1 MNIEF
6 ETNRFE
12 ILGNFGERIL
22 NLFRDREKIKFSE
35 IVGSIEIKKSK
46 KGDFNKQTL
55 FSLSKNI
62 RELINRRILT
72 NDNKGIMRMSDTF
85 NLTDKGRQLILTK
98 EDKKQIEI
106 AHCERRL
113 RYLEE
118 DINQEKE
125 TLKRLMEGPKND

>member
-6 ETNRFE
+6 ETSRLD

-22 NLFRDREKIKFSE
+22 NLFRDREKIRFSY

-46 KGDFNKQTL
+46 KGEFNKQTL

-72 NDNKGIMRMSDTF
+72 NDDKGILKMSETF
-85 NLTDKGRQLILTK
+85 NLTDKGRQLILTE
-98 EDKKQIEI
+98 EDKRQIEI
-106 AHCERRL
+106 THCERRL

-118 DINQEKE
+118 EINQEKE
-125 TLKRLMEGPKND
+125 QLNRLKGAKND